1 MVVALAT
8 TGRARID
15 IDVRPLHGAVER
27 SGLNQGQER
36 PESKKYVVET
46 HCINS
51 VDSEFAVIVYEDG

>member
-15 IDVRPLHGAVER
+15 IDVRPLHGAVEC

-46 HCINS
+46 HCIN